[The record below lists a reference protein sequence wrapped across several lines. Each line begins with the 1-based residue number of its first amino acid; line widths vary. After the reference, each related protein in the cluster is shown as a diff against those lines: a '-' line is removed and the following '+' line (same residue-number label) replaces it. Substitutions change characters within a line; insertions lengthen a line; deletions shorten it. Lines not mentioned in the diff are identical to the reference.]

1 MRRRMPVHT
10 RRAAPVQP
18 APERRMNVPEPE
30 SRPLRPLEEAYAP
43 PLTLGRSASAAGV
56 ATPMTG
62 DAALTPTSAPALS
75 GAVKEF
81 FGACEVEYLARP
93 FIGYAMCADLMQDGL
108 MQAGVETVADEMTRK
123 FIEISAPDEMVK
135 KRLEAEL
142 QRLDVRGVF
151 NRAAAWCGYFGGCLV
166 YMDTGDAPEDLAK
179 PIALTPEFIAQGSL
193 RGLRLI
199 EPVVA
204 TPGWYNSSD
213 PLAADYFE
221 PRAWYVQSTL
231 VDASRLLVFRQN
243 TPPLLLKAAY
253 NFFGVPAVQIALDYV
268 AHFTQTRESA
278 AKLLKK
284 FSTTVF
290 KTDISRLLYGGDA
303 AQAKARIGQFA
314 AQRDNDGVAVLDYES
329 EAMEQLNTPLSG
341 VDVIVR
347 QALELLAVVWRIP
360 AVKLF
365 GISPAGLNATGESDM
380 QNFYD
385 YVASRQAK
393 VFSEPLGRLLKAV
406 QLSVTGR
413 VDPAVSYEFVPLW
426 EMTAQEKADRDKV
439 LADTDAVYLDRGVI
453 SEEEARNAL
462 AAQPG
467 GRYAGI
473 DPTELPPMPEEPG
486 AELDDVDK
494 AGRVL

>member
-426 EMTAQEKADRDKV
+426 EMTAREKADRDKV

>member
-1 MRRRMPVHT
+1 MRRRKPVHT

-43 PLTLGRSASAAGV
+43 PLTLGRSASAAGM
-56 ATPMTG
+56 ATPMAG

-75 GAVKEF
+75 GPVKEF

-123 FIEISAPDEMVK
+123 FIELAAPNETVK

-385 YVASRQAK
+385 FIASRQGK
-393 VFSEPLGRLLKAV
+393 VFAAPLERLLKVV
-406 QLSVTGR
+406 QLSVAGA
-413 VDPAVSYEFVPLW
+413 VDPAMTYSFVPLW
-426 EMTAQEKADRDKV
+426 EMTAREKADRDKV

-473 DPTELPPMPEEPG
+473 DPGKVPPMPQASIRDP
-486 AELDDVDK
+486 DY
-494 AGRVL
+494 AGGIYA

>member
-1 MRRRMPVHT
+1 M
-10 RRAAPVQP
+10 P
-18 APERRMNVPEPE
+18 APERRLNIPEPDTPPAL
-30 SRPLRPLEEAYAP
+30 PLDVTYAP
-43 PLTLGRSASAAGV
+43 PLILGGPTKV
-56 ATPMTG
+56 TG
-62 DAALTPTSAPALS
+62 DAALTSARSAALC
-75 GAVKEF
+75 GPVRDF
-81 FGACEVEYLARP
+81 FGACDVTYLARP
-93 FIGYAMCADLMQDGL
+93 FIGYAQCSDLMQDGL

-193 RGLRLI
+193 RGLRI
-199 EPVVA
+199 VEPVVA
-204 TPGWYNSSD
+204 SPDWYNSSD

-221 PRAWYVQSTL
+221 PRSWFVQSTR
-231 VDASRLLVFRQN
+231 VHASRLLIFRQN

-268 AHFTQTRESA
+268 AHFTQTREA
-278 AKLLKK
+278 AARLLTK

-290 KTDISRLLYGGDA
+290 KTDLSRLLYGGDA
-303 AQAKARIGQFA
+303 AQAKARIGHFA
-314 AQRDNDGVAVLDYES
+314 RQRDNNGVAVLDYES

-385 YVASRQAK
+385 YIASRQAK
-393 VFSEPLGRLLKAV
+393 VFSQPLGRLLKAV
-406 QLSVTGR
+406 QLSVTGT
-413 VDPAVSYEFVPLW
+413 VDPAVTYEFVPLW
-426 EMTAQEKADRDKV
+426 EMTAREKADRDKV
-439 LADTDAVYLDRGVI
+439 LADTDAVYVDRGVV
-453 SEEEARNAL
+453 SEEEVRNAI

-473 DPTELPPMPEEPG
+473 DPEKVPPMPQASIRDP
-486 AELDDVDK
+486 DY
-494 AGRVL
+494 AGGIYA

>member
-1 MRRRMPVHT
+1 MRRRMPPHT
-10 RRAAPVQP
+10 PRKPETQP
-18 APERRMNVPEPE
+18 PTPERQVNVPEPDAPPR
-30 SRPLRPLEEAYAP
+30 RPLAEVYEP
-43 PLTLGRSASAAGV
+43 PLTLGTPGRNAKLAGD
-56 ATPMTG
+56 ATPVPA
-62 DAALTPTSAPALS
+62 AALCGP
-75 GAVKEF
+75 VRDF
-81 FGACEVEYLARP
+81 FGACEVSYLARP
-93 FIGYAMCADLMQDGL
+93 FIGYAQCADLMQDGL

-123 FIEISAPDEMVK
+123 FIELSAPDETVK

-142 QRLDVRGVF
+142 LRLDVRGVF

-166 YMDTGDAPEDLAK
+166 YMDTGAAGAELAK
-179 PIALTPEFIAQGSL
+179 PISLTPDFIAQGSL
-193 RGLRLI
+193 LGLRII

-204 TPGWYNSSD
+204 TPGWYNSAD

-393 VFSEPLGRLLKAV
+393 VFAEPLGRLLKAV

-426 EMTAQEKADRDKV
+426 EMTAREKADRDKV
-439 LADTDAVYLDRGVI
+439 LADMDAVYLDRGVLW
-453 SEEEARNAL
+453 EEEVRNAL

-467 GRYAGI
+467 GRYAGV
-473 DPTELPPMPEEPG
+473 DPGNLPPPPETG
-486 AELDDVDK
+486 QLDDVDK

>member
-1 MRRRMPVHT
+1 MRRRKLVHT
-10 RRAAPVQP
+10 PRTAPAPV
-18 APERRMNVPEPE
+18 PERPLNIAEPDTRPAVPPDV
-30 SRPLRPLEEAYAP
+30 AYAP
-43 PLTLGRSASAAGV
+43 PLTLGGSTKV
-56 ATPMTG
+56 TG
-62 DAALTPTSAPALS
+62 DAAITPAAASRLS
-75 GAVKEF
+75 GPVRDF
-81 FGACEVEYLARP
+81 FGACEISYLARP
-93 FIGYAMCADLMQDGL
+93 FIGYAQCSDLMQDGL

-123 FIEISAPDEMVK
+123 FIEISAPDEMIK

-179 PIALTPEFIAQGSL
+179 PVALTPEFIAQGSL
-193 RGLRLI
+193 RGLRVI

-204 TPGWYNSSD
+204 SPDWYNSSD

-221 PRAWYVQSTL
+221 PRSWFVQSTR
-231 VDASRLLVFRQN
+231 VHASRLLVFRQN

-268 AHFTQTRESA
+268 AHFTQTREA
-278 AKLLKK
+278 AARLLTK

-303 AQAKARIGQFA
+303 AQAKARIGHFA
-314 AQRDNDGVAVLDYES
+314 RQRDNNGVAVLDYES

-393 VFSEPLGRLLKAV
+393 VFADPLRRLIQAV
-406 QLSVTGR
+406 QLSVTGKI
-413 VDPAVSYEFVPLW
+413 DPAVTYEFVPLW
-426 EMTAQEKADRDKV
+426 EMTAREKAERDKV
-439 LADTDAVYLDRGVI
+439 WADTDAVYLDRGVLW
-453 SEEEARNAL
+453 EEEVRNAV

-473 DPTELPPMPEEPG
+473 DPGNLPPPPENG
-486 AELDDVDK
+486 QRDDVDK
-494 AGRVL
+494 AGAVY

>member
-135 KRLEAEL
+135 KRLDAEL

-385 YVASRQAK
+385 FIASRQGK
-393 VFSEPLGRLLKAV
+393 VFAAPLERLLKVV
-406 QLSVTGR
+406 QLSVAGA
-413 VDPAVSYEFVPLW
+413 VDPAVTYAFVPLW
-426 EMTAQEKADRDKV
+426 EMTAREKADRDKV
-439 LADTDAVYLDRGVI
+439 LADTDAVYLDRGVL

-473 DPTELPPMPEEPG
+473 DPGKVPPMPQASIRDP
-486 AELDDVDK
+486 DY
-494 AGRVL
+494 AGGIYA

>member
-385 YVASRQAK
+385 FIASRQGK
-393 VFSEPLGRLLKAV
+393 VFAAPLERLLKVV
-406 QLSVTGR
+406 QLSVAGA
-413 VDPAVSYEFVPLW
+413 VDPAVTYAFVPLW
-426 EMTAQEKADRDKV
+426 EMTAREKADRDKV
-439 LADTDAVYLDRGVI
+439 LADTDAVYLDRGVL

>member
-193 RGLRLI
+193 RGLRII

-385 YVASRQAK
+385 FIASRQGK
-393 VFSEPLGRLLKAV
+393 VFAAPLERLLKVV
-406 QLSVTGR
+406 QLSVAGA
-413 VDPAVSYEFVPLW
+413 VDPAVTYAFVPLW
-426 EMTAQEKADRDKV
+426 EMTAREKADRDKV

-473 DPTELPPMPEEPG
+473 DPGKVPPMPQASIRDP
-486 AELDDVDK
+486 DY
-494 AGRVL
+494 AGGIYA

>member
-1 MRRRMPVHT
+1 MRRRKPVHT

-385 YVASRQAK
+385 FIASRQGK
-393 VFSEPLGRLLKAV
+393 VFAAPLERLLKVV
-406 QLSVTGR
+406 QLSVAGA
-413 VDPAVSYEFVPLW
+413 VDPAVTYSFVPLW
-426 EMTAQEKADRDKV
+426 EMTAREKAARDKV

-473 DPTELPPMPEEPG
+473 DPTELPPLPEEPG

>member
-1 MRRRMPVHT
+1 MRRRKVVHT

-43 PLTLGRSASAAGV
+43 PLTLGRSASSAGM
-56 ATPMTG
+56 ATPMAG

-75 GAVKEF
+75 GAVKDF
-81 FGACEVEYLARP
+81 FGACEVNYLARP
-93 FIGYAMCADLMQDGL
+93 FIGYAQCADLMQDGL

-142 QRLDVRGVF
+142 QRLDARGVF

-193 RGLRLI
+193 RGLRII

-393 VFSEPLGRLLKAV
+393 VFAEPLGRLLKAV
-406 QLSVTGR
+406 QLSVAGA
-413 VDPAVSYEFVPLW
+413 VDPAVTYAFVPLW
-426 EMTAQEKADRDKV
+426 EMTAREKADRDKV
-439 LADTDAVYLDRGVI
+439 LADTDAVYLDRGVL

-473 DPTELPPMPEEPG
+473 DPGKVPPMPQASIRDP
-486 AELDDVDK
+486 DY
-494 AGRVL
+494 AGGIYA

>member
-1 MRRRMPVHT
+1 
-10 RRAAPVQP
+10 
-18 APERRMNVPEPE
+18 MNVPDPE

-43 PLTLGRSASAAGV
+43 PLTLGRSASAAGM
-56 ATPMTG
+56 ATPMAG

-93 FIGYAMCADLMQDGL
+93 FIGYAQCADLMQDGL

-193 RGLRLI
+193 RGLRII

-385 YVASRQAK
+385 FIASRQGK
-393 VFSEPLGRLLKAV
+393 VFAAPLERLLKAV
-406 QLSVTGR
+406 QLSVAGA
-413 VDPAVSYEFVPLW
+413 VDPAVTYAFVPLW
-426 EMTAQEKADRDKV
+426 EMTAREKADRDKV

>member
-1 MRRRMPVHT
+1 MRRRKPVHT

-56 ATPMTG
+56 ATPKTG

-385 YVASRQAK
+385 FIASRQGK
-393 VFSEPLGRLLKAV
+393 VFAAPLERLLKVV
-406 QLSVTGR
+406 QLSVAGA
-413 VDPAVSYEFVPLW
+413 VDPAVTYSFVPLW
-426 EMTAQEKADRDKV
+426 EMTAREKADRDKV

-473 DPTELPPMPEEPG
+473 DPGKVPPMPQASIRDP
-486 AELDDVDK
+486 DY
-494 AGRVL
+494 AGGIYA

>member
-1 MRRRMPVHT
+1 M
-10 RRAAPVQP
+10 
-18 APERRMNVPEPE
+18 
-30 SRPLRPLEEAYAP
+30 
-43 PLTLGRSASAAGV
+43 
-56 ATPMTG
+56 
-62 DAALTPTSAPALS
+62 
-75 GAVKEF
+75 
-81 FGACEVEYLARP
+81 
-93 FIGYAMCADLMQDGL
+93 
-108 MQAGVETVADEMTRK
+108 
-123 FIEISAPDEMVK
+123 
-135 KRLEAEL
+135 
-142 QRLDVRGVF
+142 
-151 NRAAAWCGYFGGCLV
+151 
-166 YMDTGDAPEDLAK
+166 
-179 PIALTPEFIAQGSL
+179 
-193 RGLRLI
+193 
-199 EPVVA
+199 VA
-204 TPGWYNSSD
+204 TPGWYNSAD

-221 PRAWYVQSTL
+221 PRAWYVQSTP
-231 VDASRLLVFRQN
+231 VHASRLLIFRQN
-243 TPPLLLKAAY
+243 VPPLLLKAAY

-268 AHFTQTRESA
+268 AHFTQTREA
-278 AKLLKK
+278 AARLLNK

-303 AQAKARIGQFA
+303 AQAKARIRHFA
-314 AQRDNDGVAVLDYES
+314 AQRDNNGVAVLDYES

-426 EMTAQEKADRDKV
+426 EMTAREKADRDKV
-439 LADTDAVYLDRGVI
+439 LADMDAVYLDRGVLW
-453 SEEEARNAL
+453 EEEVRNAL

-467 GRYAGI
+467 GRYAGV
-473 DPTELPPMPEEPG
+473 DPGNLPPPPETG
-486 AELDDVDK
+486 QLDDVDK